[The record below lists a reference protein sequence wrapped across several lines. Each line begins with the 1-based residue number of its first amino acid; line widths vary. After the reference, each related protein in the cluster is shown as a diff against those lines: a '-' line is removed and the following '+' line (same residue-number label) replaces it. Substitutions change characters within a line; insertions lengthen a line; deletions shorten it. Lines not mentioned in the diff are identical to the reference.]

1 MCFYAFVD
9 YVSQKKGRLVFVN
22 SNAVA
27 FWTFKLGKS
36 NLISILV
43 HLTKLPEQ
51 WKSMNVHGQL
61 WLFFSNKNG
70 IDPLYGPSFA
80 KSIELGMLIMCAQLL
95 HPFFFFLFF
104 SITSNFQTII
114 KNTYFTSMKSRVRY
128 NYFHFNLV
136 YFHVISRK
144 IKCMFCLLKKLRN
157 A

>member
-1 MCFYAFVD
+1 LCFYAFAD

-95 HPFFFFLFF
+95 HPFLFFFN
-104 SITSNFQTII
+104 NFQFSNYTKKYPILLQWNQGYVII
-114 KNTYFTSMKSRVRY
+114 IFTSTWFIFV
-128 NYFHFNLV
+128 
-136 YFHVISRK
+136 
-144 IKCMFCLLKKLRN
+144 
-157 A
+157 